1 MGTARKTKKRSRTS
15 KRKSTSFASRAKAVR
30 HEIEMLNAV
39 QAYLGHL
46 FEDSR
51 DPEKRAMVP
60 DWQPLV
66 EAMVNVC
73 ESRRKLLGLD

>member
-51 DPEKRAMVP
+51 DPEKRA
-60 DWQPLV
+60 DPLTLWPQ
-66 EAMVNVC
+66 A
-73 ESRRKLLGLD
+73 RKLLGLD